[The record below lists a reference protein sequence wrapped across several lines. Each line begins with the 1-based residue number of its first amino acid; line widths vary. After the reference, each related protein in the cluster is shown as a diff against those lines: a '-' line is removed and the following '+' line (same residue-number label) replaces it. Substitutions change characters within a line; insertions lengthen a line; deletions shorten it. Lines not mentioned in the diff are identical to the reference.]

1 MLDVWLNIFVI
12 NFVMGSQSAAML
24 CNIEVLKE
32 TTKIKINKFLR
43 KLGICDQIN
52 KNFKETTEKKKKQQQ
67 QRRETSRMTDEI
79 NSSPY
84 RRHQDVEA
92 VINRSDDDDDDP
104 FYISSTKN
112 APVNRLRRWRQA
124 ALVLNAS
131 RRFRYTLD
139 LKRNEEKQQTLG
151 KIRAHAQA
159 IRAAYR
165 FQEAGQQL
173 NGLTKL
179 PSVPNNEFAI
189 GQEQLSSMTRDHD
202 ITVLQQYGG
211 VKGLS
216 DLLKTNLDK
225 GISGDDADLLKRRNA
240 FGSNTYPQ
248 KKGRSF
254 WMFLWEAWQDLT
266 LIILMVAAVAS
277 LALGIKTEGIKKGWY
292 DGGSIAFAVILVIV
306 VTAISD
312 YRQSLQFQNL
322 NDEKRNI
329 HLEVIRGGRRVEV
342 SIYDLVVGDV
352 MPLNIGDQVPAD
364 GVVISG
370 HSLSIDESSM
380 TGESKI
386 AHKDSKNPFLMS
398 GCKVADGSGTMLV
411 TGVGVNTEWGLL
423 MASISEDNGEE
434 TPLQVRLNGVATFIG
449 IVGLAVAFIVLVVLM
464 VRFFTGHT
472 KNPDGSVPFTPGKT
486 KVGDAVD
493 GAIKILTVA
502 VTIVVVA
509 VPEGLP
515 LAVTLTLAYSMRKMM
530 ADKALVR
537 RLSAC
542 ETMGSATTICSDK
555 TGTLTLNQMTVVEA
569 YAGGQKIDPPDSN
582 SQLSPMQSSLL
593 IEGIAQNS
601 NGSVY
606 VPAGGGDVELSG
618 SPTEKAILNWGI
630 QLGMN
635 FEAARSASS
644 IIRVFPFNSEK
655 KRGGVAVK
663 LPNSEVHI
671 HWKGAAEIVL
681 ASCVK
686 YIDTND
692 QLVTMDEDKAT
703 YFKKAIDDMATRS
716 LRCVA
721 IAYRSY
727 MEKVSD
733 NEEELSEWVLPDNDL
748 VLLAIVGIKDPCRPS
763 VKDAVRLCQIAGVK
777 VRMVTGDNIQTA
789 RAIALECGILT
800 PESDATKSNII
811 EGKAFRELPDSERE
825 EMAEKISVMG
835 RSSPN
840 DKLLLVQALRKRGHV
855 VAVTGDGTNDA
866 PALHEADI
874 GLAMGIQGTEV
885 AKESSDIIILDDNF
899 ASVVKVV
906 RWGRSVYAN
915 IQKFIQFQ
923 LTVNVAALVINFVAA
938 VSSGDVPLNAVQ
950 LLWVNLIM
958 DTLGALALA
967 TEPPTDHLMHRPP
980 VGRREP
986 LITNIMWRN
995 LLIQAIYQLSV
1006 LLVLNFNG
1014 KSLLHLEHDTSN
1026 HANKVKNT
1034 LIFNSFVICQIFN
1047 EFNARKPDEK
1057 NIFAGI
1063 TKNRLFMGIVALT
1076 VVLQILIIEFLGNF
1090 FSIVRLNWKQW
1101 IISVVIGFIGWPLAF
1116 LGKFIPVPATPLS
1129 SIFKRASCCFKR
1141 RSRQTG

>member
-1 MLDVWLNIFVI
+1 MSFLK
-12 NFVMGSQSAAML
+12 GSPRRQ
-24 CNIEVLKE
+24 NDIEA
-32 TTKIKINKFLR
+32 
-43 KLGICDQIN
+43 GS
-52 KNFKETTEKKKKQQQ
+52 
-67 QRRETSRMTDEI
+67 SRSGDFDDGEG
-79 NSSPY
+79 SS
-84 RRHQDVEA
+84 
-92 VINRSDDDDDDP
+92 DP
-104 FYISSTKN
+104 FDITSTKN
-112 APVNRLRRWRQA
+112 ASIERLKRWRQA

-139 LKRNEEKQQTLG
+139 LKKEEEKKQILR

-159 IRAAYR
+159 IRAAYL
-165 FQEAGQQL
+165 FKEAGL
-173 NGLTKL
+173 
-179 PSVPNNEFAI
+179 SVTGTEVPPPAAPGDFPI
-189 GQEQLSSMTRDHD
+189 GPEHLASISRDHKNE
-202 ITVLQQYGG
+202 VLQQYGG
-211 VKGLS
+211 VRGLADS
-216 DLLKTNLDK
+216 LKTNLEK
-225 GISGDDADLLKRRNA
+225 GIGGDDADLIKRRNA
-240 FGSNTYPQ
+240 FGSNNYPR

-254 WMFLWEAWQDLT
+254 LMFLWDACKDLT
-266 LIILMVAAVAS
+266 LIILIVAAVAS
-277 LALGIKTEGIKKGWY
+277 LALGIKSEGIKEGWY

-312 YRQSLQFQNL
+312 YKQSLQFRDL
-322 NDEKRNI
+322 NEEKRNI
-329 HLEVIRGGRRVEV
+329 HLEVIRNGRRVEI
-342 SIYDLVVGDV
+342 SIYDIVVGDV
-352 MPLNIGDQVPAD
+352 IPLNIGNQVPAD
-364 GVVISG
+364 GILITG
-370 HSLSIDESSM
+370 HSLAIDESSM

-386 AHKDSKNPFLMS
+386 VHKDSKDPFLMS

-411 TGVGVNTEWGLL
+411 TGVGINTEWGLL
-423 MASISEDNGEE
+423 MASISEDTGEE

-449 IVGLAVAFIVLVVLM
+449 VVGLTVAAAVLVVLLI
-464 VRFFTGHT
+464 RYFTGHT
-472 KNPDGSVPFTPGKT
+472 ENADGSPQFTAGKT
-486 KVGDAVD
+486 KLSDAVD
-493 GAIKILTVA
+493 GAIKIVTVA

-569 YAGGQKIDPPDSN
+569 YVGGKKIDPPHNKSE
-582 SQLSPMQSSLL
+582 LSAMLCSLL
-593 IEGIAQNS
+593 VEGVAQNS

-606 VPAGGGDVELSG
+606 VPEGGNNVEVTG

-635 FEAARSASS
+635 FETARSESS
-644 IIRVFPFNSEK
+644 IIHVFPFNSDK
-655 KRGGVAVK
+655 KRGGVAVQT
-663 LPNSEVHI
+663 PDSQVHI

-681 ASCVK
+681 GCCTSYMDA
-686 YIDTND
+686 DD
-692 QLVTMDEDKAT
+692 QLVEMDEEKMNF
-703 YFKKAIDDMATRS
+703 FKKAIEDMAADS

-727 MEKVSD
+727 EMENVPTS
-733 NEEELSEWVLPDNDL
+733 EEEIAHWSLPEEDL
-748 VLLAIVGIKDPCRPS
+748 VLLAIVGLKDPCRPS
-763 VKDAVRLCQIAGVK
+763 VKDSVRLCQKAGVK
-777 VRMVTGDNIQTA
+777 VRMVTGDNVQTA
-789 RAIALECGILT
+789 KAIALECGILG
-800 PESDATKSNII
+800 SSADATEPNII
-811 EGKAFRELPDSERE
+811 EGKVFRALSDSQRDEI
-825 EMAEKISVMG
+825 AEKISVMG

-840 DKLLLVQALRKRGHV
+840 DKLLLVQALRRKGHV

-923 LTVNVAALVINFVAA
+923 LTVNVAALIINVVAA

-967 TEPPTDHLMHRPP
+967 TEPPTDHLMDRSP

-995 LLIQAIYQLSV
+995 LLIQAMYQVSV
-1006 LLVLNFNG
+1006 LLVLNFQG
-1014 KSLLHLEHDTSN
+1014 KSLLGLKHDN
-1026 HANKVKNT
+1026 NAHAIKVKNT
-1034 LIFNSFVICQIFN
+1034 LIFNAFVFCQIFN
-1047 EFNARKPDEK
+1047 EFNARKPDEY
-1057 NIFAGI
+1057 NIFKGV
-1063 TKNRLFMGIVALT
+1063 TKNYLFMGIVGLT
-1076 VVLQILIIEFLGNF
+1076 LVLQIIIIEFLGKF
-1090 FSIVRLNWKQW
+1090 TKTVRLNWKQW
-1101 IISVVIGFIGWPLAF
+1101 IISVVIGFIGWPLAVV
-1116 LGKFIPVPATPLS
+1116 GKTIPVPET
-1129 SIFKRASCCFKR
+1129 SINEYFKRCFRGRASSTRKEND
-1141 RSRQTG
+1141 GV